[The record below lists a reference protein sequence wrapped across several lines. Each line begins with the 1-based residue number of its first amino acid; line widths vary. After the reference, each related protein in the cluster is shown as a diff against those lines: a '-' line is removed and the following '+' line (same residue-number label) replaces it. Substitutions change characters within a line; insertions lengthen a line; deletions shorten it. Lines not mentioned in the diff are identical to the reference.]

1 MWSVSGRE
9 RWHPACPHAS
19 ALMAQVL
26 VVATTTDLIGRI
38 ADALTGAGHAVT
50 VERDFRSGAG
60 VLDRQ
65 KPALLI
71 SEVRLGEF
79 NGLHLMIRARL
90 AHPSM
95 RAILLDRSPDS
106 VLEADAHRHGAVY
119 LVNPERAAL
128 LEHVSRVLGERS
140 PHRRFPRKAITV
152 GELVLSACRGR
163 VRVLDLSYGG
173 VRVEVSDPSEVES
186 GINLVVPGAGI
197 AVRARPVW
205 MRPGPAGH
213 YWCGAELSEPNPQA
227 VSDWCRLVDSVH
239 AA

>member
-1 MWSVSGRE
+1 
-9 RWHPACPHAS
+9 
-19 ALMAQVL
+19 MAQVL
-26 VVATTTDLIGRI
+26 VVATTTELIGKI

-50 VERDFRSGAG
+50 IERDFRRGAG
-60 VLDRQ
+60 ALDRQ
-65 KPALLI
+65 RPALLI

-90 AHPSM
+90 EHPAM
-95 RAILLDRSPDS
+95 RAILLDRSPDA

-119 LVNPERAAL
+119 LVNPETAVL
-128 LEHVSRVLGERS
+128 LEHVSRLLGERS
-140 PHRRFPRKAITV
+140 PHRRFPRKSITA
-152 GELVLSACRGR
+152 GELVLSAGRGR
-163 VRVLDLSYGG
+163 LRVLDQSYGG
-173 VRVEVSDPSEVES
+173 LRVEVSDPSDVES
-186 GINLVVPGAGI
+186 GIDLVVPGAGV

-205 MRPGPAGH
+205 MRPAPTGQ